1 MDFGGKPRIM
11 ESQVRMN
18 YSKELEAAV
27 NKQINIELYASYVY
41 LSMSVYFDRDDVA
54 LPHISPSESWTERLY
69 YFKLQSDCSEE
80 ERGHASKFMK
90 MQNLR
95 GGRVVLQ
102 AINKPEKDEW
112 GSALEA
118 FQARISS
125 KSKNRWAALALEKF
139 NNQALL
145 DLHTVAT
152 ESNDPQFT
160 DFLESEMLE
169 EQTESIS
176 EMGKMVTNLKRVGSG
191 LGEYMFDKEQHFE

>member
-1 MDFGGKPRIM
+1 M

-18 YSKELEAAV
+18 FSKEVEAAL

-54 LPHISPSESWTERLY
+54 LPHISKWLR
-69 YFKLQSDCSEE
+69 KQSDE
-80 ERGHASKFMK
+80 EREHACKFMK

-102 AINKPEKDEW
+102 DVNKPEKDEW

-118 FQARISS
+118 FQARIFLKLPIN
-125 KSKNRWAALALEKF
+125 KSASRYTHSNCLQAALALEKF

-145 DLHTVAT
+145 DLHVKAS
-152 ESNDPQFT
+152 EANDPQMT
-160 DFLESEMLE
+160 DFLESEFLD
-169 EQTESIS
+169 EQTKSIS
-176 EMGKMVTNLKRVGSG
+176 EIAKFVTNLKRVGTG
-191 LGEYMFDKEQHFE
+191 LGEYMFDKENFE